1 MTRLG
6 IYFWKIVSILY
17 YSHRF
22 GSLGTGS
29 FIRRP
34 LALINAKDIT
44 IGTDCFIRDGARLEI
59 VRRPG
64 LPAGQLIIGNNVSI
78 EQDAHIV
85 ACDRVTIGNFVA
97 IAPRCTI
104 VDTTHPVGVEADGNR
119 ATQIDLARSFITIGD
134 RVFIGANVIILPG
147 VTIGE
152 NSIIG
157 AGSLVSRDIPA
168 NCVAVGSPAVP
179 VRHF

>member
-6 IYFWKIVSILY
+6 IYFWKIISILY

-22 GSLGTGS
+22 GSLGRGS

-34 LALINAKDIT
+34 LALINGRGIS
-44 IGTDCFIRDGARLEI
+44 IGTDSFIRDGARLETI
-59 VRRPG
+59 RRPG
-64 LPAGQLIIGNNVSI
+64 MAPGRMIIGNNVSI

-85 ACDRVTIGNFVA
+85 ACDTVTIGNFVA

-119 ATQIDLARSFITIGD
+119 ATQIDLQRSFITIGD
-134 RVFIGANVIILPG
+134 RAFLGANVIVLPG

-179 VRHF
+179 VRYF